1 MNPED
6 EYQLEL
12 NLDDVDETLSD
23 WDPTY
28 SISSSLSSSPVTV
41 TLGPEFTS
49 PKEFYKDAETVEIIS
64 LKEELNKRLQRI
76 EKVLGIPTDLN
87 RNKEIEEKHPHI
99 KAMAEA
105 YELEVEKHITLELL
119 TPPVVEEDDLPF

>member
-12 NLDDVDETLSD
+12 DLDDAEKTLDQWNYSTTLSD
-23 WDPTY
+23 
-28 SISSSLSSSPVTV
+28 VTV
-41 TLGPEFTS
+41 TLGEEFTS
-49 PKEFYKDAETVEIIS
+49 PKEFYKDAESIEIIS

-76 EKVLGIPTDLN
+76 EQVLGIPKDLN

-119 TPPVVEEDDLPF
+119 TPPEIEEDDLPF

>member
-28 SISSSLSSSPVTV
+28 SLSSSPVTV

-49 PKEFYKDAETVEIIS
+49 PKEFYKDAESIEIIS

-76 EKVLGIPTDLN
+76 EQVLGIPKDLN

-119 TPPVVEEDDLPF
+119 TPPEIEEDDLPF

>member
-23 WDPTY
+23 WEPTY
-28 SISSSLSSSPVTV
+28 SVSSSPVTV

-49 PKEFYKDAETVEIIS
+49 PKEFYKDAESIEIVS

-76 EKVLGIPTDLN
+76 EKVLGIPEDLN
-87 RNKEIEEKHPHI
+87 RNKEMEEKHPHI

-119 TPPVVEEDDLPF
+119 TPPEPEEDDLPF

>member
-12 NLDDVDETLSD
+12 DLDDVDKTLGS

-28 SISSSLSSSPVTV
+28 SVSSSPVTV
-41 TLGPEFTS
+41 TLGDYEVGPEFTS
-49 PKEFYKDAETVEIIS
+49 IENKVSDIFNK
-64 LKEELNKRLQRI
+64 ELNKRLQRI
-76 EKVLGIPTDLN
+76 EKVLGIPKDLN
-87 RNKEIEEKHPHI
+87 RNKEMEEKHPHI

-119 TPPVVEEDDLPF
+119 TPPEPEEDDLPF

>member
-12 NLDDVDETLSD
+12 DLDDVDETLSD
-23 WDPTY
+23 WDPNL
-28 SISSSLSSSPVTV
+28 SSLSSSPVTV

-49 PKEFYKDAETVEIIS
+49 PKEFYKDAESIEIIS

-76 EKVLGIPTDLN
+76 EQALGIPKDLN

-119 TPPVVEEDDLPF
+119 TPPEPEEDDLPF

>member
-28 SISSSLSSSPVTV
+28 SLSSSPVTV

-76 EKVLGIPTDLN
+76 EKVLGIPKDLN
-87 RNKEIEEKHPHI
+87 RDKEIEEKHPHI

-119 TPPVVEEDDLPF
+119 TPPVFEEEDDLPF

>member
-12 NLDDVDETLSD
+12 DLDDAEKTLDQWNYSTTLSD
-23 WDPTY
+23 
-28 SISSSLSSSPVTV
+28 VTV
-41 TLGPEFTS
+41 SLGN
-49 PKEFYKDAETVEIIS
+49 YKDIHFTDTENSTESFTERTVTDIDT
-64 LKEELNKRLQRI
+64 RLDRI
-76 EKVLGIPTDLN
+76 EKALGIPAKLN
-87 RNKEIEEKHPHI
+87 RNKEMEEKHPHI

-119 TPPVVEEDDLPF
+119 TPPDPEEDDLPF

>member
-12 NLDDVDETLSD
+12 DLDDAEKTLDQWNYSTTLSD
-23 WDPTY
+23 
-28 SISSSLSSSPVTV
+28 VTV
-41 TLGPEFTS
+41 TLDQEFTS
-49 PKEFYKDAETVEIIS
+49 PKEFYKDAESIEIIS

-76 EKVLGIPTDLN
+76 EQVLGIPKDLN

-119 TPPVVEEDDLPF
+119 TPPEIEEDDLPF

>member
-12 NLDDVDETLSD
+12 DLDDAEKTLDQWNYSTTLSD
-23 WDPTY
+23 
-28 SISSSLSSSPVTV
+28 VTV
-41 TLGPEFTS
+41 TLGEEFTS
-49 PKEFYKDAETVEIIS
+49 PKEFYKDAESIEIIS

-76 EKVLGIPTDLN
+76 EQVLGIPKDLN
-87 RNKEIEEKHPHI
+87 RNKEIEEKYPHI

-119 TPPVVEEDDLPF
+119 TPPEIEEDDLPF

>member
-12 NLDDVDETLSD
+12 DLDDAEKTLDQWNYSTTLSD
-23 WDPTY
+23 
-28 SISSSLSSSPVTV
+28 VTV
-41 TLGPEFTS
+41 SLGD
-49 PKEFYKDAETVEIIS
+49 YKDVHFSQAEID
-64 LKEELNKRLQRI
+64 LNEKVSDIDTRLDNI
-76 EKVLGIPTDLN
+76 EKVLGIPAKLN
-87 RNKEIEEKHPHI
+87 RNKEMEEKHPHI

-119 TPPVVEEDDLPF
+119 TPPEIEEDDLPF

>member
-28 SISSSLSSSPVTV
+28 SLSSSPVTV

-49 PKEFYKDAETVEIIS
+49 PKEFYKDAESIEIIS

-76 EKVLGIPTDLN
+76 EQVLGIPKDLN

-99 KAMAEA
+99 KAMAVA

-119 TPPVVEEDDLPF
+119 TPPEIEEDDLPF

>member
-12 NLDDVDETLSD
+12 DLDDAEKTLDQWNYSTTLSD
-23 WDPTY
+23 
-28 SISSSLSSSPVTV
+28 VTV
-41 TLGPEFTS
+41 SLGD
-49 PKEFYKDAETVEIIS
+49 YKDIHFTHAENSTESFEI
-64 LKEELNKRLQRI
+64 KEKVTDIDTRLGNI
-76 EKVLGIPTDLN
+76 EKALGIPAKLN
-87 RNKEIEEKHPHI
+87 RNKEMEEKHPHI

-119 TPPVVEEDDLPF
+119 TPPDPEEDDLPF